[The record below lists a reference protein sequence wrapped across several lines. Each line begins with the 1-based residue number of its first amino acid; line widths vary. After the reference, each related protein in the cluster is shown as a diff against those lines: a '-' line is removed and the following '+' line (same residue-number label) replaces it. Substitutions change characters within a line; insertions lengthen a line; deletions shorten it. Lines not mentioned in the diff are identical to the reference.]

1 MYINLNEPFWVYW
14 LLFLTPLSFFHFGK
28 WVFFIADCCS
38 AVKPSHENFLTV
50 WGERVNGSVPMTKG
64 LLTLMGTF
72 RLICRNEWGP
82 NTSCWDFLVLTWC
95 RIDMIT
101 SKAVVNGNC
110 FMSFWVSC
118 VLSSLNFIPL
128 LSRLLKAIIILS
140 AVLPTP
146 ANNWS
151 VLNLESWGVLAWP
164 LAMSLEQ
171 TVHLGWLMDIPPAS
185 MPQLKPLLCPA
196 LVSGGNTKG

>member
-1 MYINLNEPFWVYW
+1 MSILITVSNSLELFSLQEMSIFYCW
-14 LLFLTPLSFFHFGK
+14 LLL
-28 WVFFIADCCS
+28 CCET
-38 AVKPSHENFLTV
+38 KPWEFSYSL
-50 WGERVNGSVPMTKG
+50 GERVNGSVPMTKG
-64 LLTLMGTF
+64 LLILMGTF

-95 RIDMIT
+95 RIDMII

-118 VLSSLNFIPL
+118 VLSLLNFIPL

-140 AVLPTP
+140 AVLSTP

-151 VLNLESWGVLAWP
+151 VLDLESWGVLAWP

-171 TVHLGWLMDIPPAS
+171 TVQLGWLMDIPPAS